1 MKKKKKKKK
10 KEEEV
15 DEEGEDDDEKEEE
28 EEEEEEEDDDE
39 EDEEDTEEAIHPTKG
54 AHLERLQPRQV
65 PLRAHAPHARRLPE
79 LGTAPRQLQV
89 RARVGLVR
97 QDLADLARVLLDE
110 HLRAL
115 VGPSLCVCMLLYSS
129 SS

>member
-1 MKKKKKKKK
+1 MKKKKKKK
-10 KEEEV
+10 KEEEEE

-28 EEEEEEEDDDE
+28 EEEEEDDE
-39 EDEEDTEEAIHPTKG
+39 EEEEDTEEAIHPTKG
-54 AHLERLQPRQV
+54 AHLERLQLRQV